1 MSSLDDRST
10 ESLLDLIF
18 NVKWQNLLDVWRELR
33 NHLDVE
39 GAEKLRKQYLAAV
52 RRFKE
57 GPLKD
62 RMEVRWGMD
71 LCMLCNDNN
80 IEKNGIA
87 YAKLSGDGIEFN
99 QCLNCQVGI
108 LYSLEMAN
116 ATFDS
121 YVIGIGQP
129 DQFAGMSIF
138 WVAIPCKE
146 MEKYQ
151 PLYELLNLGEWIGSV
166 SFDSSLHPRFLPK
179 SAMTAD
185 TPRGAEEVWTTDI
198 PADVKAAIDA
208 FLVEARYQV
217 EVALAFR

>member
-1 MSSLDDRST
+1 MSSLADRST
-10 ESLLDLIF
+10 ENLLDLIF
-18 NVKWQNLLDVWRELR
+18 NVKWHNLLEVWKELR
-33 NHLDVE
+33 DRLDVE
-39 GAEKLRKQYLAAV
+39 GAEELRKQYLAAV
-52 RRFKE
+52 QRFKE

-99 QCLNCQVGI
+99 QCLNCKIGI

-121 YVIGIGQP
+121 YVISIGQP

-138 WVAIPCKE
+138 WVSIPCKE
-146 MEKYQ
+146 MEKFQ
-151 PLYELLNLGEWIGSV
+151 PLYELVNLGEWIGSL
-166 SFDSSLHPRFLPK
+166 SFDSSLQPRFLPK
-179 SAMTAD
+179 AAMTAD
-185 TPRGAEEVWTTDI
+185 TPRDAENVWTTNI
-198 PADVKAAIDA
+198 PDDVRAAIDA
-208 FLVEARYQV
+208 FLVEAKYQV
-217 EVALAFR
+217 EVAQAFR